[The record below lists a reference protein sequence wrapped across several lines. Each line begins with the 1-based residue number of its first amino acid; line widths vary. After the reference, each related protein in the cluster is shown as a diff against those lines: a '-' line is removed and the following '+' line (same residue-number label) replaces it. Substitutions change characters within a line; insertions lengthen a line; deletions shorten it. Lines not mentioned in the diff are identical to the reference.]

1 MSGLAGTL
9 RREAD
14 RLGAAGVVGIALLA
28 FAGMFALS
36 ALVPLR
42 GEVARLEAEA
52 ADLRRQLKS
61 APRSDAAPAPVAD
74 QLATFYAFFPAP
86 ESAPDWLGRIHSIG
100 LRHGV
105 ELVAG
110 EYRIERAPAPRLA
123 RYQITLPVQGPY
135 GQVRRF
141 VGEVLEQVP
150 AAVLEEFTLR
160 RDSVESAQVEAR
172 VRFALYLAG
181 G

>member
-1 MSGLAGTL
+1 MRGLAGTL

-14 RLGAAGVVGIALLA
+14 RLGVAGVAGIALLA
-28 FAGMFALS
+28 FAGVFALS
-36 ALVPLR
+36 ALIPLR
-42 GEVARLEAEA
+42 AEIVRLEAEA

-61 APRSDAAPAPVAD
+61 APRVDAAPAPAAD
-74 QLATFYAFFPAP
+74 QLATFYGFFPTP
-86 ESAPDWLGRIHSIG
+86 ESAPDWLGRIHSIA

-105 ELVAG
+105 ELLAG

-123 RYQITLPVQGPY
+123 RYQITLPVQGAY
-135 GQVRRF
+135 GQVRWF

-160 RDSVESAQVEAR
+160 RDSVESPRVEAR
-172 VRFALYLAG
+172 VRFALYFAG